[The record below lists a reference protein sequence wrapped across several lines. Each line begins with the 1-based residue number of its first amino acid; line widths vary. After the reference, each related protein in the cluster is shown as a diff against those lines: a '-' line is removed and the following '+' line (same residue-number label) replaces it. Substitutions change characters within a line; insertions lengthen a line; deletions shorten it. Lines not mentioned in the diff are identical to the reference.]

1 MMSLKPFTSHPPDG
15 GKGSH
20 DVRCENNMATLRDI
34 LRKIGAVKKT
44 QQITRAMN
52 MVAAA
57 KLRST
62 QRRMESFEPYAVKF
76 AEVLGNLASRTDPD
90 IHPLLVKREEV
101 SRVEL
106 LHFTSDRGLCGSFNV
121 HTLHVAEKWIKDVAE
136 TGKECG
142 LTLVG
147 RKGRDYFRRRGFNIT
162 TSHVQIYGNI
172 DITFVNQMAG
182 DLIERYMTG
191 AVDEVYMIYTRYIS
205 MAKQEPTLVKL
216 IPVETPGQGEEI
228 GEAAREYLY
237 EPSAEELLIELLPK
251 HISVQ
256 IYNAFLQNEV
266 SEHAARMAAMDNAT
280 KNCREIVENLTLVY
294 NKARQASITAELMD
308 IVGGAEAIMGT

>member
-1 MMSLKPFTSHPPDG
+1 
-15 GKGSH
+15 
-20 DVRCENNMATLRDI
+20 MATLRDI

-62 QRRMESFEPYAVKF
+62 QGRMESFEPYAGKF
-76 AEVLGNLASRTDPD
+76 AEVLGNLASRIDPE
-90 IHPLLVKREEV
+90 IHPLLVKKEQIRK
-101 SRVEL
+101 VEL
-106 LHFTSDRGLCGSFNV
+106 LHFSADRGLCGSFN
-121 HTLHVAEKWIKDVAE
+121 TNTINVADRWVQDQQ
-136 TGKECG
+136 GQGRDYG

-147 RKGRDYFRRRGFNIT
+147 KKGRDYFRKQGATIT
-162 TSHVQIYGNI
+162 ASHIQIYGKI
-172 DITFVNQMAG
+172 DISFINQMTR
-182 DLIERYMTG
+182 DFTTRYLNDE
-191 AVDEVYMIYTRYIS
+191 VDEVHMIFTRFIS

-216 IPVETPGQGEEI
+216 IPIEPPREEE
-228 GEAAREYLY
+228 GTEERVAEYVC

-251 HISVQ
+251 HIGVQ
-256 IYNAFLQNEV
+256 IFNAFLQNEV

-280 KNCREIVENLTLVY
+280 KNCAEMVEDLTLVY

-308 IVGGAEAIMGT
+308 IVGGAEAIRKA